1 MQRRLPLAGAWFG
14 LVGAF
19 LLNVGSNWGQPDEPG
34 GKAKLRRLPEE
45 VVQRWRAAGAE
56 VGWLHIGQ
64 DEFIELYGFISFVGE
79 SVAKAGDLPGFR
91 YRMWP
96 GEGVIEKL
104 PDPGVPFGLDLS
116 DTTIT
121 DAGLKEVATLSNLHM
136 LNLSDTEITDAALPH
151 LAPLQNLQSLN
162 LKRHRNHRHGTPAPG
177 QA

>member
-1 MQRRLPLAGAWFG
+1 MKRQVGSVVMFG
-14 LVGAF
+14 LVVA
-19 LLNVGSNWGQPDEPG
+19 LLLSWGSSRSQSQEAE
-34 GKAKLRRLPEE
+34 GKEKLRRLPAEI
-45 VVQRWRAAGAE
+45 VQQWRAAGAE

-64 DEFIELYGFISFVGE
+64 DEFIELYGFISFGGE